1 MNSLQ
6 NFLMFLNENFVSIL
20 VCAGLIIGM
29 VKKAKDFF
37 AKSDD
42 EKIAIAKAQIQ
53 ETILKMVTEAEIDYE
68 EWDKA
73 GSIKRS
79 QVIAQ
84 IYAEYPILSKVVDQS
99 TLIEWIDTTIDD
111 SLKTLREIVDN
122 NK

>member
-29 VKKAKDFF
+29 VKKVKDFF

>member
-20 VCAGLIIGM
+20 VCVGLIIGM

-37 AKSDD
+37 DKSDD
-42 EKIAIAKAQIQ
+42 EKIAIAKTQIQ

-111 SLKTLREIVDN
+111 SLKTFREIVDN

>member
-20 VCAGLIIGM
+20 VCVGLIIGM

-37 AKSDD
+37 DKSDD

>member
-20 VCAGLIIGM
+20 VCVGLIIGM

-37 AKSDD
+37 DKSDD
-42 EKIAIAKAQIQ
+42 EKIAIAKTQIQ

-111 SLKTLREIVDN
+111 SLKTLREIVDS